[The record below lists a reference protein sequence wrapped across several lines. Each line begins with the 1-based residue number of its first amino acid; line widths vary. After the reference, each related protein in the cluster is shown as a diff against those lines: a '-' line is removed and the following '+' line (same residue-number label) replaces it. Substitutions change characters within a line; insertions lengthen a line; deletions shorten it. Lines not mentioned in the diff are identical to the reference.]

1 MDYTDIYQF
10 SKEGVIEGGG
20 GGGGGGIPLFLYGME
35 NENENVQYGGGSL
48 LSSLYFP
55 GGLFVNS
62 YNDDNNDDNIN
73 NETIHP
79 FSINV
84 FEDYDVF
91 LELVSI
97 SPQKQKQ
104 KQNKNKTKKI
114 IFKKNKNK
122 YSKKIS

>member
-1 MDYTDIYQF
+1 MYQF
-10 SKEGVIEGGG
+10 SKEGVVGGG
-20 GGGGGGIPLFLYGME
+20 GGGVPLFLYGIE
-35 NENENVQYGGGSL
+35 NENANENANIQYGGSL

-62 YNDDNNDDNIN
+62 YDDDDDNHNHNEN
-73 NETIHP
+73 NSETIDP
-79 FSINV
+79 FNIKV

-97 SPQKQKQ
+97 SPNLK

-114 IFKKNKNK
+114 VFKTKNKTK
-122 YSKKIS
+122 YSKNIT